1 MRMLTVGL
9 AALAAG
15 VGVSAFAG
23 ALSEPVP
30 FADEQYTG
38 WEFGSDKH
46 FYDDVG
52 KWMHGKDDR
61 SDYQTGTGI
70 VVRTGLT
77 PLTFQTLS
85 AKRDKVISTPTNVAV
100 AFAGNMTFTA
110 YRGGEEWEV
119 VSKSEAAALTLK
131 ETAEGKLVFAVWT
144 FLSQTWG
151 GEQSG
156 RWVDVSNAALAPEED
171 KMYAVTIEVDQ
182 TCRPPRARY
191 TVDNKVL
198 ADKNGETWF
207 SSKPTKGVGDIA
219 PDHAH
224 ANTISVVGVVGS
236 CKLGKFTLTYRTPQ
250 TPRAAVTIARAGSAA
265 PGGTLAPAVTVL
277 EGQTVGDVLTYQWY
291 RMDATGVR
299 TAIAGATDATYVPT
313 DAELGGWVEVDVSD
327 ESGYAGSGRLWC
339 SAIPVVYIDVD
350 GGEWPDDGDYLGRGQ
365 TEGLVRPEYDGHCY
379 ITGDPSLKDYK
390 KCQYDGA
397 LKLHVRGNSTAYE
410 RKKPYKL
417 KLDKKTDVFGL
428 GNGTKSKHWVL
439 LANYNDDSQM
449 RNKLF
454 YDFSEK
460 LGLVAMK
467 STWVD
472 VVMNGEYIGIYQF
485 CQQIRVAKERVN
497 VYSWDDAVESIAE
510 KAQEA
515 NPALTNEVVNAD
527 MAISDLE
534 DFLETNCV
542 WMSTGKFTYRD
553 VPYTVQA
560 KDKKKN
566 GPDGKGGI
574 DVYWKNFFDDISG
587 GYIYEPDEKKI
598 SGVGYNPA
606 ASNFCQTND
615 YNGCRNIIH
624 MTLGTPEYGF
634 TNPDVRQY
642 VWDLWAYMSKCWM
655 SGTGYGPDGRHY
667 TETCDFDSMVGY
679 WLIHQIAGN
688 GDSGLHSRYAYQDL
702 GGKVFFGPAWD
713 FDLVGRS
720 VSVTNAADG
729 SFVYKTAGRG
739 SWSPGGQAGNYAGY
753 WTADPYFS
761 YKVREKYLANRDE
774 LQKMVEKGGYID
786 QYKAKLATSA
796 AANDARWMMPFG
808 FAGRGDDIGGVEH
821 LRGYI
826 QNCITWLDKQFAS
839 VGTILTSAT
848 KTVGDDNSQTAT
860 NLRYVQDRTI
870 VVTFPA
876 ATDVPGSPDVADAK
890 NGIADVQQRVL
901 AGGVRVQVAVPQ
913 AGAKT
918 LDVYVDGFSNSVQTV
933 TSGTVEFTLPRSIFR
948 AGKTY
953 FLSFT
958 ARDADGT
965 RLGQN
970 AALVTAQPG
979 GGIFLMK

>member
-15 VGVSAFAG
+15 VGVSALAG

-77 PLTFQTLS
+77 PLTFQ
-85 AKRDKVISTPTNVAV
+85 AVKNDKTATTPTNVAV

-131 ETAEGKLVFAVWT
+131 ETADGKLVFAVWT
-144 FLSQTWG
+144 FLSTTWG

-207 SSKPTKGVGDIA
+207 SSKPTKGVSDIA
-219 PDHAH
+219 PDHEP

-236 CKLGKFTLTYRTPQ
+236 CKLGKFTLKYRTPLE
-250 TPRAAVTIARAGSAA
+250 PRASVTIARAGSAA
-265 PGGTLAPAVTVL
+265 PGGTLAPDVTAL
-277 EGQTVGDVLTYQWY
+277 AGQTVGDVLTYQWY
-291 RMDATGVR
+291 RTDATGVR
-299 TAIAGATDATYVPT
+299 TAIAGATGATYVPT
-313 DAELGGWVEVDVSD
+313 DAERGHWVEVDVSD

-379 ITGDPSLKDYK
+379 ITGDPSLADYG

-397 LKLHVRGNSTAYE
+397 LKLHVRGNSTAYQ
-410 RKKPYKL
+410 RKKPYKI
-417 KLDKKTDVFGL
+417 KLNKKTDVFGL
-428 GNGTKSKHWVL
+428 GGGVESKHWVL
-439 LANYNDDSQM
+439 LANYNDDSHM
-449 RNKLF
+449 RNKLY

-472 VVMNGEYIGIYQF
+472 VIMNGEYIGIYQF
-485 CQQIRVAKERVN
+485 CQQIRVAEERVN
-497 VYSWDDAVESIAE
+497 VYEWDTGKIAE
-510 KAQEA
+510 NTVKIES
-515 NPALTNEVVNAD
+515 LGYTSDDED
-527 MAISDLE
+527 AIDSL
-534 DFLETNCV
+534 LETNCL
-542 WMSTGKFTYRD
+542 WMTSGEFTYKGTD
-553 VPYTVQA
+553 FALTSKKA
-560 KDKKKN
+560 DGGILDKK
-566 GPDGKGGI
+566 GRMQ
-574 DVYWKNFFDDISG
+574 VYWKAWKKGDISG
-587 GYIYEPDEKKI
+587 GYIFEPDEKKI

-606 ASNFCQTND
+606 ASNFCQTNTTAD
-615 YNGCRNIIH
+615 GSMNIVH
-624 MTLGTPEYGF
+624 MTVGTPEYAF
-634 TNPDVRQY
+634 TNPEVRQW
-642 VWDLWAYMSKCWM
+642 VWDHWAYLSQTWM

-667 TETCDFDSMVGY
+667 TETCDFESMTGY

-688 GDSGLHSRYAYQDL
+688 GDSGLHSRYAFKDFD
-702 GGKVFFGPAWD
+702 GKTVFGPAWD
-713 FDLVGRS
+713 FDLIGRS
-720 VSVTNAADG
+720 VSTVTNKADG
-729 SFVYKTAGRG
+729 SFTYKKVGRS
-739 SWSPGGQAGNYAGY
+739 SWSPSGQAGNYAGY

-761 YKVREKYLANRDE
+761 YKLREKYLANRAE
-774 LQKMVEKGGYID
+774 LGKMVEEGGYID

-796 AANDARWMMPFG
+796 AANDARWMMPYG

-826 QNCITWLDKQFAS
+826 QACITWLDKQFES

-848 KTVGDDNSQTAT
+848 KTVGDNNSQTAT
-860 NLRYVQDRTI
+860 NLRYVQDRTM
-870 VVTFPA
+870 VVTFPD
-876 ATDVPGSPDVADAK
+876 ATNVPGSPDVAGK
-890 NGIADVQQRVL
+890 TGVADVQQRVL
-901 AGGVRVQVAVPQ
+901 AAGVRVQVDVPQ

-918 LDVYVDGFSNSVQTV
+918 LDVYLDGFSNSVQTV
-933 TSGTVEFTLPRSIFR
+933 TSGTVEFTLPRSLFR

-958 ARDADGT
+958 ARDADGK

>member
-9 AALAAG
+9 TVLAAG

-23 ALSEPVP
+23 ALSEPVS

-38 WEFGSDKH
+38 WRSGSDTH
-46 FYDDVG
+46 FYDAVG
-52 KWMHGKDDR
+52 KWVHGLDDR

-100 AFAGNMTFTA
+100 AFAGEMTFTA

-131 ETAEGKLVFAVWT
+131 ETADGKLVFAVWT
-144 FLSQTWG
+144 FLSTTWG

-207 SSKPTKGVGDIA
+207 SSKPTKGVSDIA
-219 PDHAH
+219 PDHEP

-265 PGGTLAPAVTVL
+265 PGGTLAPAVTAL
-277 EGQTVGDVLTYQWY
+277 EGQTVGDALTYQWY

-299 TAIAGATDATYVPT
+299 TAIAGATGATYVPT
-313 DAELGGWVEVDVSD
+313 DAELGHWVEVDVSD
-327 ESGYAGSGRLWC
+327 LDGYAGSGRLWC
-339 SAIPVVYIDVD
+339 SAIPVAYIDID
-350 GGEWPDDGDYLGRGQ
+350 GGEFPDDGDYLGRGQ
-365 TEGLVRPEYDGHCY
+365 TEGLVRPDYEADCY

-390 KCQYDGA
+390 KCQYDGRISI
-397 LKLHVRGNSTAYE
+397 HVRGNSTAYQ
-410 RKKPYKL
+410 RKKPYKI
-417 KLDKKTDVFGL
+417 KLDTKTDVFGL
-428 GNGTKSKHWVL
+428 GNGKKSKHWVL
-439 LANYNDDSQM
+439 LANYNDDSHM
-449 RNKLF
+449 RNKLY

-472 VVMNGEYIGIYQF
+472 VIMNGEYIGLYQF
-485 CQQIRVAKERVN
+485 CQQIRVAEERIN
-497 VYSWDDAVESIAE
+497 VYEWDTGKIAE
-510 KAQEA
+510 NTVGIES
-515 NPALTNEVVNAD
+515 LGYTSDDENAID
-527 MAISDLE
+527 SL
-534 DFLETNCV
+534 LETNCL
-542 WMSTGKFTYRD
+542 WMTSGEFTYKGTD
-553 VPYTVQA
+553 FALTSKKA
-560 KDKKKN
+560 DGGILDKK
-566 GPDGKGGI
+566 GRMQ
-574 DVYWKNFFDDISG
+574 VYWKAWKKGDISG
-587 GYIYEPDEKKI
+587 GYIFEPDEKKI

-634 TNPDVRQY
+634 TNPEVRQY

-688 GDSGLHSRYAYQDL
+688 GDSGLHSRYAYQDM

-720 VSVTNAADG
+720 VSTITNAADG

-739 SWSPGGQAGNYAGY
+739 SWSPSGQAGNYAGY

-808 FAGRGDDIGGVEH
+808 FAGRGGDIGGVEH

-839 VGTILTSAT
+839 VGMVLTSAT
-848 KTVGDDNSQTAT
+848 KTVGDNNSTTAN
-860 NLRYVQDRTI
+860 NLRYVQDKTLA
-870 VVTFPA
+870 VSFPD
-876 ATDVPGSPDVADAK
+876 ATNVPGSPDVAGK
-890 NGIADVQQRVL
+890 TGVADVQQRVL
-901 AGGVRVQVAVPQ
+901 AAGVRMQVAVPQ

-918 LDVYVDGFSNSVQTV
+918 LDVYLDGFSNSVQTV
-933 TSGTVEFTLPRSIFR
+933 TSGKVEFTLPRSLFR

-958 ARDADGT
+958 ARDADGK